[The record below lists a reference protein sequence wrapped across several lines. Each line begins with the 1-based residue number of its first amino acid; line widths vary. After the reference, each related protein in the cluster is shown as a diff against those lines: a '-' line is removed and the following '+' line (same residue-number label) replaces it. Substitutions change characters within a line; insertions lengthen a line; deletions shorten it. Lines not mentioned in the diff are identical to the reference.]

1 MADDSDE
8 EILRYD
14 IMVERAL
21 RAVVRDALKVAVDTG
36 LPGDHHFYIT
46 FRTDHP
52 SVEISEALHSR
63 YPEEMTVVVQHQFWD
78 LAVADDYFA
87 ITLSFNG
94 RPERLVVPFEAV
106 SAFADPAVRFG
117 LQFEALFSSSD
128 EDERDDIKSANDL
141 DGPAPEGLTELN
153 TGAKGSDAAA
163 STAKTAKAPSKKSA
177 SNPKSAEEADQE
189 PGEGDNVV
197 TLDSFRKNK

>member
-1 MADDSDE
+1 MADDSDDD
-8 EILRYD
+8 ILRYD

-21 RAVVRDALKVAVDTG
+21 RAVVRDALKVAVESG

-52 SVEISEALHSR
+52 SVEISETLRSR

-78 LAVADDYFA
+78 LAVADEYFA

-117 LQFEALFSSSD
+117 LQFEALFSSSEE
-128 EDERDDIKSANDL
+128 EDSDDIKSANDL
-141 DGPAPEGLTELN
+141 DGPVPDGLEEIDSN
-153 TGAKGSDAAA
+153 
-163 STAKTAKAPSKKSA
+163 AKTSSQPDSPTTATKASGKKPARSAKQAGDDDK
-177 SNPKSAEEADQE
+177 E